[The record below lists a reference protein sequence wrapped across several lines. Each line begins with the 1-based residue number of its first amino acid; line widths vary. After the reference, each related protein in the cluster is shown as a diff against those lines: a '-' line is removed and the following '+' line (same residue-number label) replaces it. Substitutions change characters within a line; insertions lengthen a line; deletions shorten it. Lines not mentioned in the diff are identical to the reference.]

1 MTKAFC
7 HLILHY
13 SVARLSWKTIK
24 SLRRT
29 RHLHTNKKH
38 NYAAP
43 EYEIL
48 QGWVILAFHTLY
60 VSLGVEYMV
69 RFIVPFYFHFK
80 IIGLLLTFVLPS
92 WGGRNG
98 SSSTGSEYGLSPVI
112 SYLFDYVIVPG
123 IHKIHDLMDNDPKGY
138 AKKQL
143 AMLPLL
149 VIDLFI
155 APGIFTTDAQK
166 LYARD
171 RISNVGMEKEE
182 DNREDKYDSIPPPE
196 AFIQHDTIDI
206 NPLDEQPKSR
216 ESKDE
221 LQSNAS
227 DEVSNTS
234 MKLENEQC
242 ISYKTKDDTEQSI
255 EEQSDSFRNV
265 SFIQDSFTRRYEE
278 QKTKESKQQPDDNE
292 TIPATPPR
300 KQAES
305 TLFENNETTPTRRS
319 RLSSLTHSSILSPAV
334 KSRLASSARKLK
346 RFSQEHA
353 ATLSPKRRHRK
364 EYESLDETKVA
375 DSTSDGIIEP
385 PQIVHLDEENEA
397 QTSRRTTRRKGRER
411 LSFGDHFREL
421 VTGDAN
427 IRVRDHLFDL
437 ETDLPSSPRKR
448 ISPRRRTRTS
458 TRDKDMNLSPNITT
472 RT

>member
-364 EYESLDETKVA
+364 ENELLDETKA
-375 DSTSDGIIEP
+375 GDSTSDGIIEP
-385 PQIVHLDEENEA
+385 PQIVHLDENEA
-397 QTSRRTTRRKGRER
+397 QTSRRTTRRKRRER